1 MEEWEYIEGHK
12 DVMMENHKPLTIQDE
27 PCERNSS
34 PLDSHDCL
42 KENHNT
48 PQNLQGEDVL
58 AIKIEAKVKEEDG
71 MYMKTGLQYGSGK
84 KTRPNRFP
92 SPVYDQDSD
101 EEDSVTQDYQRDDD
115 QLDTNVKDEDEES
128 ERCSSPHYSQHCP
141 EDNDNVL
148 QYDPDDSDLARI
160 KVEIKSEEE
169 EFYVMSNQ
177 QSREEE
183 TPKTKGKSGKKT
195 SSRKSSY
202 GGKRRGRMATP
213 RKVYRR
219 MDMDVG
225 TLISE
230 VQARPL
236 LWDKGSFGYT
246 DRHRRDRAWI
256 DICQILYPDWGGYSH
271 PQQGVIEDDVRQ
283 RWKSVRDR
291 FLKERRQAIRS
302 GISPSKRRKMPFY
315 DELLFIMPNCEPWTS
330 QGSYQETESLAESP
344 AAYDQQQMESESTP
358 STSAAPIQQVKV
370 DLEDQVESSWLATP
384 PSPVEETSAA
394 TTKIAAVT
402 ISSVSPVPV
411 VIPATRPMLPTRT
424 ASIRGRSR
432 RALRL
437 TDRHLE
443 GERESM
449 SPNWRVE
456 GNDRFDFFGFGLAS
470 HCRQMRP
477 EHQDD
482 FMSFVHAAAGLYD
495 TAESLPDLGDLINTL
510 RWASGLRELPPR
522 SLPRPRVKSISIQTD
537 PVNFSALQPPPAQPT
552 TGSQLLS
559 TFYQCPPTPYTSS
572 GPTESQPTSSSTSPD
587 YSNPPYTS
595 F

>member
-1 MEEWEYIEGHK
+1 
-12 DVMMENHKPLTIQDE
+12 
-27 PCERNSS
+27 
-34 PLDSHDCL
+34 
-42 KENHNT
+42 
-48 PQNLQGEDVL
+48 
-58 AIKIEAKVKEEDG
+58 
-71 MYMKTGLQYGSGK
+71 MKTRS
-84 KTRPNRFP
+84 
-92 SPVYDQDSD
+92 
-101 EEDSVTQDYQRDDD
+101 QRG
-115 QLDTNVKDEDEES
+115 
-128 ERCSSPHYSQHCP
+128 CSSPHYSQHCP

-230 VQARPL
+230 DKVLLRPLPSFIPKVVSKFHLNEDIVLPSFCPALTHPLERSLNKLHLIRAVQARPL

>member
-12 DVMMENHKPLTIQDE
+12 DVMMENHKPLTKQDKPYE
-27 PCERNSS
+27 QSSS

-42 KENHNT
+42 KENHNV

-71 MYMKTGLQYGSGK
+71 MYMRTDLQYESGK
-84 KTRPNRFP
+84 RTRPKRFP
-92 SPVYDQDSD
+92 TPVYTQDSD
-101 EEDSVTQDYQRDDD
+101 EDDSVTQDYQEEEDDD
-115 QLDTNVKDEDEES
+115 
-128 ERCSSPHYSQHCP
+128 
-141 EDNDNVL
+141 
-148 QYDPDDSDLARI
+148 YDDDDLANI
-160 KVEIKSEEE
+160 KVEIKSEVEDE
-169 EFYVMSNQ
+169 SYVMDDQ

-183 TPKTKGKSGKKT
+183 TPKTVTKSGKKT

-202 GGKRRGRMATP
+202 GGKRRSRISTP

-236 LWDKGSFGYT
+236 LWDKSSFGYT

-315 DELLFIMPNCEPWTS
+315 DELLFIMPNCEPRTS

-344 AAYDQQQMESESTP
+344 AAYDELQQMESEPTP
-358 STSAAPIQQVKV
+358 STSAAPIQEVEV
-370 DLEDQVESSWLATP
+370 DLEDQADTSWVATP
-384 PSPVEETSAA
+384 PSPGEETSAA
-394 TTKIAAVT
+394 ASKITAVT
-402 ISSVSPVPV
+402 ISTVSPVPV
-411 VIPATRPMLPTRT
+411 VIPITRPMLPTRT

-432 RALRL
+432 RALRV
-437 TDRHLE
+437 TDRNLE
-443 GERESM
+443 GESESM
-449 SPNWRVE
+449 SLNRRVE

-470 HCRQMRP
+470 HCRQMRS

-482 FMSFVHAAAGLYD
+482 FMSFVHAAAGLFN
-495 TAESLPDLGDLINTL
+495 TADSLPDLGDLINTL

-537 PVNFSALQPPPAQPT
+537 PVNFSALQPPPVQPT